1 MINEIDDLFQEIER
15 GREGKN
21 QGFTMGLPKLEGII
35 DGVCPKTYTLIYA
48 GTGNGKSS
56 FALYSY
62 VYRPLMEHLDDGK
75 FKCTYF
81 SLEMSAKTILA
92 RLLCLYIFDTY
103 GICLSPKEIFSRRKN
118 YVLCDEYYNLIKE
131 CRPWLEKVRKA
142 VKIYDKTCNASYL
155 YKKLIAEL
163 RTTGKLEVVNAGE
176 EVEILYEAFDPELIH
191 NVVIDHIGLVKAK
204 DLKAEIDAVSR
215 ILVMLRNACGISPVV
230 IMQINRASGDMER
243 RKQGLN
249 NLTLNDV
256 KDSGNPTQDCEVA
269 ISIFNPHR
277 EKLGSYAGYD
287 IKRLEDN
294 FRVITVQKARDG
306 QSSVEIGVNFFGK
319 MGYWHE
325 LPKSNEIN
333 DYGKY
338 TNPDYILKQELEEC
352 EMKMNSATDKNGKTT
367 FKFTM

>member
-1 MINEIDDLFQEIER
+1 MTNEIDDLFSEIER
-15 GREGKN
+15 GRQGKN
-21 QGFTMGLPKLEGII
+21 QGFGMGMPKLEGVI
-35 DGVCPKTYTLIYA
+35 DGVCASTYTLIFA

-62 VYRPLMEHLDDGK
+62 VYRPLMEHLDDNK

-81 SLEMSAKTILA
+81 SLEMSTKTILA

-103 GICLSPKEIFSRRKN
+103 GISLSPKEIFSRRKN

-131 CRPWLEKVRKA
+131 CRPWLEKVKRI

-155 YKKLIAEL
+155 YRKLIAEL
-163 RTTGKLEVVNAGE
+163 RTTGELEVANAGE
-176 EVEILYEAFDPELIH
+176 DVEILYKPYDPELIH
-191 NVVIDHIGLVKAK
+191 NVIIDHIGLVKAK

-230 IMQINRASGDMER
+230 IMQINRASGDIER

-277 EKLGSYAGYD
+277 EKLGSYGGYD
-287 IKRLEDN
+287 VKKLEDN

-306 QSSVEIGVNFFGK
+306 ASSVEIGVNFFGK

-338 TNPDYILKQELEEC
+338 TNPDYILKQDLEKDNMIEDL
-352 EMKMNSATDKNGKTT
+352 DKNGNKTT

>member
-1 MINEIDDLFQEIER
+1 MTNEIDDLFSEIER
-15 GREGKN
+15 GRAGKN
-21 QGFTMGLPKLEGII
+21 QGFGMGLPKLEGVI
-35 DGVCPKTYTLIYA
+35 DGVCASTYTLIFA

-352 EMKMNSATDKNGKTT
+352 EIKMNSATDKNGKTT

>member
-1 MINEIDDLFQEIER
+1 MTNEIDDLFSEIER
-15 GREGKN
+15 GRAGKN
-21 QGFTMGLPKLEGII
+21 QGFGMGLPKLEGVI
-35 DGVCPKTYTLIYA
+35 DGVCASTYTLIFA

-176 EVEILYEAFDPELIH
+176 DVEILYEAFDPELIH

-277 EKLGSYAGYD
+277 EKLSSYAGYD
-287 IKRLEDN
+287 IKKLEDN

>member
-1 MINEIDDLFQEIER
+1 MTNEIDDLFSEIER
-15 GREGKN
+15 GRAGKN
-21 QGFTMGLPKLEGII
+21 QGFGMGLPKLEGVI
-35 DGVCPKTYTLIYA
+35 DGVCASTYTLIFA

-163 RTTGKLEVVNAGE
+163 RTTGKLEVVNSGE

-287 IKRLEDN
+287 IKKLEDN

>member
-1 MINEIDDLFQEIER
+1 MTNEIDDLFSEIER
-15 GREGKN
+15 GRAGKN
-21 QGFTMGLPKLEGII
+21 QGFGMGLPKLEGVI
-35 DGVCPKTYTLIYA
+35 DGVCASTYTLIFA

-352 EMKMNSATDKNGKTT
+352 EMKMNSATDKDGKTT

>member
-1 MINEIDDLFQEIER
+1 MTNEIDDLFSEIER
-15 GREGKN
+15 GRAGKN
-21 QGFTMGLPKLEGII
+21 QGFGMGLPKLEGVI
-35 DGVCPKTYTLIYA
+35 DGVCASTYTLIFA

-163 RTTGKLEVVNAGE
+163 RTTGRLEVVNAGE

-215 ILVMLRNACGISPVV
+215 ILVMLRNA
-230 IMQINRASGDMER
+230 
-243 RKQGLN
+243 
-249 NLTLNDV
+249 
-256 KDSGNPTQDCEVA
+256 
-269 ISIFNPHR
+269 
-277 EKLGSYAGYD
+277 
-287 IKRLEDN
+287 
-294 FRVITVQKARDG
+294 
-306 QSSVEIGVNFFGK
+306 
-319 MGYWHE
+319 
-325 LPKSNEIN
+325 
-333 DYGKY
+333 
-338 TNPDYILKQELEEC
+338 
-352 EMKMNSATDKNGKTT
+352 
-367 FKFTM
+367 

>member
-1 MINEIDDLFQEIER
+1 MTNEIDELFSEISR

-21 QGFTMGLPKLEGII
+21 QGFSMGLPKLEGVI
-35 DGVCPKTYTLIYA
+35 DGVCSSTYTLIFA

-56 FALYSY
+56 LALYSY
-62 VYRPLMEHLDDGK
+62 VYRPIVEHLDDNK

-92 RLLCLYIFDTY
+92 RLLCLHIFDTY
-103 GICLSPKEIFSRRKN
+103 GISLSPKEIFSRRKN
-118 YVLCDEYYNLIKE
+118 YVLCDEYYNLILE
-131 CRPWLEKVRKA
+131 CKPWLEKVHKIL
-142 VKIYDKTCNASYL
+142 KIYDKTCNSNYL
-155 YKKLIAEL
+155 FNKLVAEL
-163 RTTGKLEVVNAGE
+163 RTTGTIDIDTSGDEM
-176 EVEILYEAFDPELIH
+176 EIHYVANDPELIH
-191 NVVIDHIGLVKAK
+191 TVVIDHIGLVKAK
-204 DLKAEIDAVSR
+204 ASELKSEIDAVSR
-215 ILVMLRNACGISPVV
+215 VLVMLRNACGISPVV

-249 NLTLNDV
+249 NLTLNDI
-256 KDSGNPTQDCEVA
+256 KDSGNPAQDCEVA

-277 EKLGSYAGYD
+277 EKLGSYGGYD

-306 QSSVEIGVNFFGK
+306 QSSVEIGVNFFGR

-338 TNPDYILKQELEEC
+338 TNPDYILKQDLEK
-352 EMKMNSATDKNGKTT
+352 EMEKREDSDGNKTT

>member
-1 MINEIDDLFQEIER
+1 MTNEIDDLFSEIER
-15 GREGKN
+15 GRAGKN
-21 QGFTMGLPKLEGII
+21 QGFGMGLPKLEGVI
-35 DGVCPKTYTLIYA
+35 DGVCASTYTLIFA

-287 IKRLEDN
+287 IKKLEDN

>member
-1 MINEIDDLFQEIER
+1 MTNEIDDLFSEIER
-15 GREGKN
+15 GRAGKN
-21 QGFTMGLPKLEGII
+21 QGFGMGLPKLEGVI
-35 DGVCPKTYTLIYA
+35 DGVCASTYTLIFA

-163 RTTGKLEVVNAGE
+163 RTTGKLEVVNSGE
-176 EVEILYEAFDPELIH
+176 DVEILYEAFDPELIH

-287 IKRLEDN
+287 IKKLEDN